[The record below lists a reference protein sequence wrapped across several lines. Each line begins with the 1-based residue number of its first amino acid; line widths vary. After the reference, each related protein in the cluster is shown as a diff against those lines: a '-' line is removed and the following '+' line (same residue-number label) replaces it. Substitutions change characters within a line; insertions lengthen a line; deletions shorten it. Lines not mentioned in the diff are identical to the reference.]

1 MPEISTYRRAVRTR
15 KALANAPAELLT
27 QKELHRITV
36 QEICEIGICDKA
48 DLNAALSTDTI
59 SMSTICTRKRKRRS

>member
-36 QEICEIGICDKA
+36 QEICDKA

>member
-1 MPEISTYRRAVRTR
+1 MPEISTDRRAVRTR

-36 QEICEIGICDKA
+36 QEICDKA
-48 DLNAALSTDTI
+48 DLILI
-59 SMSTICTRKRKRRS
+59 PKRTADKSRH